1 MAEQVLVLGVGNILF
16 SDEAIG
22 VRTVEHLQQCA
33 SLPGNVELM
42 DGGTLG
48 IRLMDAIM
56 GCDLLIVVDA
66 VLGGGEPGTLYR
78 LEGEGLRESM
88 SFRDSMHQTDLVDT
102 LIYCDLAGHRPDAV
116 VIGMEPADY
125 HTMEIG
131 LTPIWPGRSSR
142 SCAHAGLSRSVRLE
156 KRLGKGGE
164 TFLQKGF
171 PSLLQSLSPPTHHIT
186 LHTAACTRPSGLRG
200 WRRGPRGRC
209 RGSRSGC
216 GWS

>member
-66 VLGGGEPGTLYR
+66 VLGGGPGTLYR

-131 LTPIWPGRSSR
+131 LTPVCQARLPDL
-142 SCAHAGLSRSVRLE
+142 AGKVVE
-156 KRLGKGGE
+156 E
-164 TFLQKGF
+164 
-171 PSLLQSLSPPTHHIT
+171 
-186 LHTAACTRPSGLRG
+186 LRA
-200 WRRGPRGRC
+200 RGVIA
-209 RGSRSGC
+209 
-216 GWS
+216 